1 MNKMRNTPGL
11 GLLLA
16 VVYAVF
22 LSACTTV
29 GPDFEKP
36 QPEVADEWLQ
46 SDSEQISTDPAI
58 YKAVVEKL

>member
-1 MNKMRNTPGL
+1 MRNAPGF

-36 QPEVADEWLQ
+36 QPEVADEWL
-46 SDSEQISTDPAI
+46 
-58 YKAVVEKL
+58 